1 MRGAVAK
8 PPTGGM
14 IALMR
19 AIQVQAL
26 TGPEGLAVVDAPEPQ
41 AGSGVLIDVEAAG
54 VSFADLLVSQ
64 GLYQLR
70 ASVPFI
76 PGMEAAGTVRSAPAG
91 CGLEPGDR
99 VCGSVS
105 GAFAEVAVG
114 RPGNVFRLPESLTF
128 AQGAALTVNYQT
140 AMFALVERAGFKT
153 GESLLVLGA
162 SGGVGTSVIQVAR
175 GLGASKIVGVVS
187 TEEKGRIAHDA
198 GADHVVLV
206 SEKWKDEARARAGPA
221 GFDVVYDPVGDDM
234 FLDGLRTLAPYGRLI
249 VIGFAGGSI
258 PQLKVNRLLL
268 KNIAVVG
275 AAWGEA
281 MRREPEM
288 PARVHGRLV
297 PLVDAGFIR
306 PPIGAS
312 FPLERAADAYRR
324 FADRTAVGK
333 IVLEIR

>member
-1 MRGAVAK
+1 
-8 PPTGGM
+8 
-14 IALMR
+14 MR
-19 AIQVQAL
+19 AVQVRAL
-26 TGPEGLAVVDAPEPQ
+26 TGPEGLAVVEVPEPE

-54 VSFADLLVSQ
+54 VSFADLLISQ
-64 GLYQLR
+64 GLYQMR
-70 ASVPFI
+70 EEPPFI
-76 PGMEAAGTVRSAPAG
+76 PGMEAAGTVRAAPEG

-114 RPGNVFRLPESLTF
+114 RARNLFRLPESLTW
-128 AQGAALTVNYQT
+128 AEGAALTVNYQT
-140 AMFALVERAGFKT
+140 AMFALVERAGFEA

-187 TEEKGRIAHDA
+187 TEEKVRMARDA
-198 GADHVVLV
+198 GADEVVLIAD
-206 SEKWKDEARARAGPA
+206 KWKDEARAKAGPA
-221 GFDVVYDPVGDDM
+221 GFDVVYDPVGDDL
-234 FLDGLRTLAPYGRLI
+234 FLDGLRTLAPHGRLI

-268 KNIAVVG
+268 NNIAVVG

-288 PARVHGRLV
+288 PARVHGRLL
-297 PLVDAGFIR
+297 PLIDAGFIR

-324 FADRTAVGK
+324 FANRTAVGK
-333 IVLEIR
+333 IILQVR